1 MFDLNNDVIYSDW
14 LKPQDGYE
22 LAFGV
27 CCTYSL
33 DLEAVLGTMLVLG
46 SDSIF
51 EKNIEDNPA
60 GLLKG
65 IQIISSK
72 LAFFCS
78 DCEIKNTNFR
88 FRNLI
93 NILDNAIFEIK
104 PKSGGIFHPKLWF
117 LHYTAKTKSESPK
130 EYVRLLIL
138 SKNLTF
144 DQSLDF
150 GISLEADVECSKGSS
165 NNQPLIA
172 MLEYLEKNSHLGSRQ
187 DKFDKLKEA
196 FVKAGKFEFG
206 NKFEYEVAN
215 GKRNRQCS
223 FSECEF
229 IPIGIGY
236 NEQNEKLNFL
246 LESPTEKNWFICI
259 SPFLTDDVVGI
270 MTANVTSGKEGKST
284 ILTRRDSLTQGI
296 FNMVNNC
303 FCVNTRY
310 RNFICIENNN
320 NGSPDAVDN
329 QREKNGYLTQG
340 DIHAK
345 MYFVGTTDG
354 DVYFYTGSANATY
367 NSCNRNV
374 EFLIRLKY
382 DGSNPPGYENHLY
395 MLNLLDDE
403 YNNSPFERI
412 KKEDL
417 SEKDNQKEENYKVFQ
432 EFRDHIDNIKARAET
447 TSENEYRVSFE
458 DIDSFFNGLGVTI
471 ALNGT
476 PTKSVPLQP
485 GACIDGLKLTELSE
499 LYLIEIPNGNS
510 QNLPPQTFFKKI
522 PTEGIPQNR
531 DSEIVSSF
539 MKSNVTNF
547 DEFASFLNG
556 FLDRQPQSAPSK
568 SSQADQ
574 RSTKKKSKGLQ
585 SELFNG
591 YYEELLHL
599 AFEKPE
605 SFIALSKSLKDFN
618 LEDPEAAELVNMIK
632 TFCSAVEESLKS
644 PHNPKEQ

>member
-51 EKNIEDNPA
+51 EKNINENPA

-78 DCEIKNTNFR
+78 DCAIKNTNFR
-88 FRNLI
+88 FRKLI
-93 NILDNAIFEIK
+93 DILDNAIFEVK
-104 PKSGGIFHPKLWF
+104 PESGGIFHPKLWF
-117 LHYTAKTKSESPK
+117 LHYTPRKKSEDPK
-130 EYVRLLIL
+130 DYVRLLIL
-138 SKNLTF
+138 TKNLTF

-150 GISLEADVECSKGSS
+150 GISLEADVEGSKGLP
-165 NNQPLIA
+165 NNQPLIE
-172 MLEYLEKNSHLGSRQ
+172 MLEYLENNSHLGSRQ
-187 DKFDKLKEA
+187 DKFNKLQEA
-196 FVKAGKFEFG
+196 FEKAGEFEYG
-206 NKFEYEVAN
+206 DKFEYEVPN

-229 IPIGIGY
+229 IPVGIGY
-236 NEQNEKLNFL
+236 NKQNEKLNFL
-246 LESPTEKNWFICI
+246 LESPEKDWFICI
-259 SPFLTDDVVGI
+259 SPFLTDDIVGK
-270 MTANVTSGKEGKST
+270 MTAKVTSGEEGKKSA
-284 ILTRRDSLTQGI
+284 ILTRRDALSPRI
-296 FNMVNNC
+296 FDIAKNC
-303 FCVNTRY
+303 FCVKTGY
-310 RNFICIENNN
+310 RNFICNEDDN
-320 NGSPDAVDN
+320 NGSSDADDN
-329 QREKNGYLTQG
+329 QREKNGYSLQG

-345 MYFVGTTDG
+345 MYFVSAGS
-354 DVYFYTGSANATY
+354 DVYFYAGSANATY
-367 NSCNRNV
+367 NSFNRNV
-374 EFLIRLKY
+374 EFLVRLKY
-382 DGSNPPGYENHLY
+382 DDNNPPGYENLLY

-403 YNNSPFERI
+403 NNISPFERI

-417 SEKDNQKEENYKVFQ
+417 SENDNQKEEENYKAFQ
-432 EFRDHIDNIKARAET
+432 EFRDHIDNIKARVEAA
-447 TSENEYRVSFE
+447 SENEYRVSFE
-458 DIDSFFNGLGVTI
+458 DIDTYFNGIGITI

-476 PTKSVPLQP
+476 PSKSVLLQP
-485 GACIDGLKLTELSE
+485 GACIDGVKLTELSD
-499 LYLIEIPNGNS
+499 LYIIKIPEGNS
-510 QNLPPQTFFKKI
+510 LNLPQKTFVKKI
-522 PTEGIPQNR
+522 PTDGIPQNR

-547 DEFASFLNG
+547 DELSVFLNG
-556 FLDRQPQSAPSK
+556 FLDRQPSVPSK
-568 SSQADQ
+568 SSQAAQ
-574 RSTKKKSKGLQ
+574 RSAKKKSKGLQ

-605 SFIALSKSLKDFN
+605 HVKALSKSLKNFS
-618 LEDPEAAELVNMIK
+618 LEEPEAAELVEMIK
-632 TFCSAVEESLKS
+632 TFCSAVDES
-644 PHNPKEQ
+644 PQRPQNPKEQ